1 MQNTQNT
8 IDEFIDIKELFKKL
22 ENSTVPDDL
31 KLEALKMLTRL
42 YNSAKRGGYSTEYE
56 LIAKYIDWI
65 VRIPWGKYSKDVID
79 LKRVEEE
86 LNKTHYGLTKVKK
99 QILSYIAVLKLRQ
112 IQNGMA
118 GKDTSL
124 ADIEQQNAVGRL
136 PVLCFVGLQGLGK
149 TTIAMS
155 IARAMGRRFQKI
167 SMAAFGDILQLRGKP
182 KTYPDAEPGV
192 IVKALVRAGTMNPVI
207 LLDEID
213 KASGIES
220 LRNDIYAAL
229 LEILDPTQNTDFVD
243 RYIDYPIDLSKV
255 FFITT
260 ANTLGTISIALLDR
274 LEIIRFTSYTD
285 EEKIKIGKEYLLPK
299 VLKQSGLKPG
309 QLIIDEKAWPLIVR
323 PMGFD
328 AGIRQ
333 LERTLTSL
341 GRKVAY
347 DILVNKVKQVKITP
361 ENVKKYLPEDVGVLG

>member
-1 MQNTQNT
+1 MQLS
-8 IDEFIDIKELFKKL
+8 EFVDIKDLFIRL
-22 ENSTVPDDL
+22 EKSSVPKDL
-31 KLEALKMLTRL
+31 KAEAYKMLIRL
-42 YNSAKRGGYSTEYE
+42 YNSAKRGGYSSEFE
-56 LIAKYIDWI
+56 LISKYIDWI
-65 VRIPWGKYSKDVID
+65 IRIPWGKYSQDRIDVEAVR
-79 LKRVEEE
+79 KE
-86 LNKTHYGLTKVKK
+86 LNRTHYGLNKVKEK
-99 QILSYIAVLKLRQ
+99 ILSYIAMIKLRMMQ
-112 IQNGMA
+112 EKNSGD
-118 GKDTSL
+118 KVV
-124 ADIEQQNAVGRL
+124 VGRM

-155 IARAMGRRFQKI
+155 IARAMGRKFQKI

-220 LRNDIYAAL
+220 LRMDIYAAL
-229 LEILDPTQNTDFVD
+229 LEILDPAQNNSFVD

-260 ANTLGTISIALLDR
+260 ANTLGTITAALLDR

-299 VLKQSGLKPG
+299 VLKSSGLKPDN
-309 QLIIDEKAWPLIVR
+309 LIITDKAWPLIVR

-333 LERTLTSL
+333 LERTLSNIA
-341 GRKVAY
+341 RKVAY
-347 DILVNKVKQVKITP
+347 ELLVNKVKQVKITP
-361 ENVKKYLPEDVGVLG
+361 ENVKKYLPEDLGVLS